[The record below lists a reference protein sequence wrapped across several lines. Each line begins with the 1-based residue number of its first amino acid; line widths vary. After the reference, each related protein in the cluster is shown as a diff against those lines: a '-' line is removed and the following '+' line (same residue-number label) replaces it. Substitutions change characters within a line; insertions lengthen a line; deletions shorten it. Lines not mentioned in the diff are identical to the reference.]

1 MKRTWIS
8 FIILSVFCLW
18 ISGCGDDISGGL
30 YDTSVSFS
38 DNGEEGSLTF
48 DVDQRICKAGTAG
61 PPPTAPVIEDFT
73 DVFANITIDVE
84 EGMPGITVNSYTIS
98 YQPMETVD
106 LLGSTVTP
114 PPIASLDGDLQG
126 STHYYIGTG
135 STGTFPIT
143 CMSIQQ
149 KNNFNYQTSLDI
161 YDING
166 NLTPDSEPDGFPDG
180 DGIVDPPYTYI
191 SNFRCTIIITLHCTD
206 DNGYNRDLEIRRTI
220 YLGSYDNC

>member
-18 ISGCGDDISGGL
+18 INGCGDDISGGL

-61 PPPTAPVIEDFT
+61 PPPTDPVIEDFT

-149 KNNFNYQTSLDI
+149 KNNFNYQTSLDS
-161 YDING
+161 N
-166 NLTPDSEPDGFPDG
+166 G
-180 DGIVDPPYTYI
+180 DGVVDPPYTYT
-191 SNFRCTIIITLHCTD
+191 SNFRCTIIIILHCTD